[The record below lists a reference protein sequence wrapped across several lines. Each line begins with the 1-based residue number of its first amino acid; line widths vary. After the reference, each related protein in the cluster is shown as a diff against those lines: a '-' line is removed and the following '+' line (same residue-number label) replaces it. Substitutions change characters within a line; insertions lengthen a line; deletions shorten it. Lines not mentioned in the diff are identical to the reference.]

1 MNGRLLMNGRGRNE
15 RPSDGVERAPA
26 NDGVPVFEMNER
38 ARRAFG
44 SRRGGK
50 RVRAMIENSLGENR
64 SVTLDFQGVGVFS
77 SGFADE
83 VFGRLFVEMGPT
95 AFMARVKMLNVDPT
109 VSGLIDRAIEQRAR
123 HGNGKPGA

>member
-1 MNGRLLMNGRGRNE
+1 MNGSGRNE

-26 NDGVPVFEMNER
+26 NDGATVFDMNDR

-109 VSGLIDRAIEQRAR
+109 VSGLIDHAIEQRAR

>member
-1 MNGRLLMNGRGRNE
+1 MGGSGRNE
-15 RPSDGVERAPA
+15 QSPDGVERASK
-26 NDGVPVFEMNER
+26 NDGDPVFDMNGM
-38 ARRAFG
+38 ARPAFG

-50 RVRAMIENSLGENR
+50 RVRGMIGNLLRENR
-64 SVTLDFQGVGVFS
+64 SVTLDFKDVAVFS

-109 VSGLIDRAIEQRAR
+109 VSGLIDRAIEQRTR
-123 HGNGKPGA
+123 LGNGNPDA

>member
-1 MNGRLLMNGRGRNE
+1 MGGSGRIERASENDGAPVFDMNGMA
-15 RPSDGVERAPA
+15 RP
-26 NDGVPVFEMNER
+26 
-38 ARRAFG
+38 AFG

-50 RVRAMIENSLGENR
+50 RVRGMIGNLLRENR
-64 SVTLDFQGVGVFS
+64 SVTLDFKDVAVFS

-109 VSGLIDRAIEQRAR
+109 VSGLIDRVIKQRAR
-123 HGNGKPGA
+123 LGNGNRDA

>member
-1 MNGRLLMNGRGRNE
+1 MGGSGRNGRA
-15 RPSDGVERAPA
+15 SDDVERASE
-26 NDGVPVFEMNER
+26 NDGDPVFDVNGM
-38 ARRAFG
+38 ARPAFG

-50 RVRAMIENSLGENR
+50 RVRAMIGNLLAENR
-64 SVTLDFQGVGVFS
+64 SVTLDFKGVAVFS

-95 AFMARVKMLNVDPT
+95 AFMTRVKMLNVDPT

-123 HGNGKPGA
+123 LENGNRDA